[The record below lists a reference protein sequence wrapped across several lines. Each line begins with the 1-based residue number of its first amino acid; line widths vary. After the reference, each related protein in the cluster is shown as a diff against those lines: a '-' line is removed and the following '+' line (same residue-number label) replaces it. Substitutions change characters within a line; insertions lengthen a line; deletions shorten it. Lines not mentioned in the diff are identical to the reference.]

1 MIRRPLSPQAPSS
14 SVAMR
19 NCFLALAG
27 AVRLLMLL
35 AGLLAMA
42 TTSENMVPRDGA
54 LVPPG
59 PAGRVGP
66 SRKSSFIR
74 TRFCSSTFQPGLYIR
89 PSAPVIVHPI
99 PDSVR
104 RDPGSTSVPP
114 LASFI
119 QCKNLLVLALSSTSV
134 PLRMFSFI
142 RHVSLFVELQT
153 LGSGL
158 QALTPIMC
166 N

>member
-1 MIRRPLSPQAPSS
+1 
-14 SVAMR
+14 
-19 NCFLALAG
+19 LAG

-74 TRFCSSTFQPGLYIR
+74 TRFCSSLCPCLYSSDTIVCS
-89 PSAPVIVHPI
+89 SAFELHICSSPALHSSDV
-99 PDSVR
+99 
-104 RDPGSTSVPP
+104 
-114 LASFI
+114 
-119 QCKNLLVLALSSTSV
+119 KNLLVLALGSTSV
-134 PLRMFSFI
+134 PLYMFSFI
-142 RHVSLFVELQT
+142 QHVSLFVEPQT
-153 LGSGL
+153 LGSWLYTNNVQLGCL
-158 QALTPIMC
+158 RRREGVYRI
-166 N
+166 